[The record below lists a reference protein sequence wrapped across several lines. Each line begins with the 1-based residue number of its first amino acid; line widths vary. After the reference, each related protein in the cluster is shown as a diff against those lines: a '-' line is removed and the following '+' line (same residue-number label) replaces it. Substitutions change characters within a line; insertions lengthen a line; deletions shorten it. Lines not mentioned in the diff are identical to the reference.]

1 MFNDPFVNII
11 VDAVVKLSC
20 KVHPPPI
27 PLKTTEVPKVTPF
40 VVIVLPVVVAAKV
53 TVLLEICKLLGDK
66 VQLPNIDNV
75 VTSRVIAPSNA
86 LAPVPKLILLQ
97 TAKEQLTVNEPV
109 PTLELLSKI
118 TSSADVGKPAP
129 PLPPEPL
136 AQLVVDDAFQVPVPP
151 TQYLSA
157 IIQPVVG

>member
-1 MFNDPFVNII
+1 MFNDPLVNVIEL
-11 VDAVVKLSC
+11 VAVKSSC
-20 KVHPPPI
+20 NVQPPPT
-27 PLKTTEVPKVTPF
+27 PLNVAPIRLTLF

-53 TVLLEICKLLGDK
+53 IIKEFPMLRIVDGK
-66 VQLPNIDNV
+66 VKFPCTDNALPEPVNI
-75 VTSRVIAPSNA
+75 IAPSNA

-97 TAKEQLTVNEPV
+97 TALLTVTVNTLV

-136 AQLVVDDAFQVPVPP
+136 AQLVVDDAFHVPEPP
-151 TQYLSA
+151 TQ
-157 IIQPVVG
+157 